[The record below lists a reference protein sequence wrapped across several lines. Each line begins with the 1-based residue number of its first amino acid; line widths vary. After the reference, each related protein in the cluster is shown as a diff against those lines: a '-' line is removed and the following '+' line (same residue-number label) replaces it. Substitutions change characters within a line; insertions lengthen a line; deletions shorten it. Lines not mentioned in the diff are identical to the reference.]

1 MRFIQRPLLVNVSR
15 ASQHAHPAVSSR
27 FRTSFQPRQPALLQG
42 DGLGRV
48 LAFLGSTLAG
58 EILALNVPKAISVVE
73 SEDMGEKKPGE
84 LPLKTKAFKNQNCSN
99 LRERMKRGEKEMR
112 EMLMSHP
119 SSWPL
124 RMSLELKKAMRGNLR
139 SWCSMNTRT
148 GMRFGSHRWLM
159 KRLIF
164 P

>member
-27 FRTSFQPRQPALLQG
+27 FWTSFQPRQPALLQG

-73 SEDMGEKKPGE
+73 PEDTG
-84 LPLKTKAFKNQNCSN
+84 
-99 LRERMKRGEKEMR
+99 
-112 EMLMSHP
+112 
-119 SSWPL
+119 
-124 RMSLELKKAMRGNLR
+124 KKAR
-139 SWCSMNTRT
+139 
-148 GMRFGSHRWLM
+148 
-159 KRLIF
+159 
-164 P
+164 